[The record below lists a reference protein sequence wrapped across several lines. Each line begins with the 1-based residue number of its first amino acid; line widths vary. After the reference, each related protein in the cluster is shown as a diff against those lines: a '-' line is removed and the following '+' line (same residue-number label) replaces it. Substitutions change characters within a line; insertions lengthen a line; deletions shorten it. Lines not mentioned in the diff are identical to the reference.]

1 MAEGK
6 IQMNELI
13 NVTMNQNNE
22 QTVSARDLYSAL
34 EIKQRFSVWFDTNS
48 KYFIEGTDFTTVK
61 TDTEV
66 SNNGGTQLRSLQDY
80 QLTLDMGKQVAMMSR
95 TEKGKQVRAYFIEVE
110 KQFNSPEMMMAR
122 SLQYAN
128 QTLLQYDKQIKELNT
143 TIEIQAPKV
152 EFAETI
158 QQSESNISVTNLA
171 KLMSNTGVK
180 VGRNKLF
187 EYLRE
192 TGWLLRDN
200 TPSQKGI
207 NRGLFA
213 THESPIQTHWGT
225 QIKVITDVTPKGQEF
240 FINKLNDYLNEVA

>member
-1 MAEGK
+1 
-6 IQMNELI
+6 MNELI

-22 QTVSARDLYSAL
+22 QTVSARDLYQAL

-48 KYFIEGTDFTTVK
+48 KYFIEETDFTTVK

-66 SNNGGTQLRSLQDY
+66 RNNGGMQLRSLQDY

-143 TIEIQAPKV
+143 TIEEQKPKV
-152 EFAETI
+152 AFAKRLEATEDSI
-158 QQSESNISVTNLA
+158 TVGTMA
-171 KLMSNTGVK
+171 KIITQNGYKM
-180 VGRNKLF
+180 GRNSLF
-187 EYLRE
+187 TELRKS
-192 TGWLLRDN
+192 GLLISAGHDYNLPTQRAMN
-200 TPSQKGI
+200 LGI
-207 NRGLFA
+207 FEVKTSAFGDKI
-213 THESPIQTHWGT
+213 THQTL
-225 QIKVITDVTPKGQEF
+225 VTIKGQSF
-240 FINKLNDYLNEVA
+240 LLSKIAKVLNEVA